1 MASRPSVG
9 VPMWLNR
16 GFILLNR
23 YAVVASI
30 FVGVVALSLRLLL
43 LLVIARPEPSLD
55 DEFSY
60 LLAADTFSHGR
71 LTNPAHPMWIHFET
85 FHELMQPTYA
95 SRYPPG
101 MGLMLALGQ
110 VVFHDSGAAVLIS
123 MAVLCGLITWA
134 LWGWLPPRWAIAGGL
149 IAALQLTGSYWSES
163 YWGGTLAAIGGA
175 LVVGALARLMRHPA
189 AAPSL
194 AFGLGLAILANSRP
208 YEGLVFG
215 ALCTVFLLIRLRLF
229 VQRGYQSY
237 SGLVRSVGLPITL
250 VLLSTLI
257 WMGYYNYRVTGS
269 PLLMPYK
276 LYEQQYTSW
285 SPFLWSNKPRPE
297 PRYNHEIFHFYWALM
312 ATGQQTYRDHIP
324 YSHLKNILELIF
336 FFLPL
341 PVLFCV
347 LLGGKSLIRNRR
359 LRIPLALL
367 LLFYLGLAVEP
378 NLFPHYFAPATVLV
392 FLTAAAAVQ
401 DFLSR
406 FAPGKSRTVALGIL
420 CCCMVLLPPVPFYQS
435 SPPQLLLHRSEFIA
449 NRNFVLKKLE
459 NEPGQILV
467 FVRYEKPLFEEEWV
481 HNDADI
487 DRSRIVWAHAM
498 PGGKDEEL
506 LWYYPNR
513 RAWLLE
519 LYDYGKLRLVPM
531 NAERDVAH

>member
-1 MASRPSVG
+1 MTLRPSVG
-9 VPMWLNR
+9 VMSWLNR
-16 GFILLNR
+16 GFVLLNR
-23 YAVVASI
+23 SAVVAST
-30 FVGVVALSLRLLL
+30 FVGLIALSLRLLL
-43 LLVIARPEPSLD
+43 LLVIPRPEPSLD

-71 LTNPAHPMWIHFET
+71 LANPTHPMWIHFET
-85 FHELMQPTYA
+85 FHELMHPTYA

-110 VVFHDSGAAVLIS
+110 VAFHDPWAAVLMS

-134 LWGWLPPRWAIAGGL
+134 LSGWLPPRWAIAGGL

-175 LVVGALARLMRHPA
+175 LVVGALARLMRQPA
-189 AAPSL
+189 AASSL
-194 AFGLGLAILANSRP
+194 AFGLGLTILANSRP

-215 ALCTVFLLIRLRLF
+215 ALCTAFLLVRLRLL

-237 SGLVRSVGLPITL
+237 AGLIRSLALPVAL
-250 VLLSTLI
+250 VLLPTLI

-269 PLLMPYK
+269 PVLMPYK

-285 SPFLWSNKPRPE
+285 SPFLWPNKPRPE
-297 PRYNHEIFHFYWALM
+297 PRFNHEIFHVDWALM
-312 ATGQQTYRDHIP
+312 AMGQQSYRDHLL
-324 YSHLKNILELIF
+324 YNHLKNILELLL

-347 LLGGKSLIRNRR
+347 LLGGKSLVRNRR

-378 NLFPHYFAPATVLV
+378 NLFPHYFAPATALV
-392 FLTAAAAVQ
+392 FLIAAAAAQ

-406 FAPGKSRTVALGIL
+406 FAPGKSRMVALGVL
-420 CCCMVLLPPVPFYQS
+420 FCCIFALPRDPFFQS
-435 SPPQLLLHRSEFIA
+435 PPPQLLLHRREFIA
-449 NRNFVLKKLE
+449 NRDLVLKKLE
-459 NEPGQILV
+459 SEPGQILV
-467 FVRYEKPLFEEEWV
+467 FVRYQKPLFEQEWV

-498 PGGKDEEL
+498 PAGKDEEL

-519 LYDYGKLRLVPM
+519 LYDYGKLTLVPV